1 MPFDYIFRLLYP
13 QLRKTVIYL
22 YTCIHTDARDTR
34 ASIYIYVNIET
45 CNHNYIIILI
55 VLYDNYFTM
64 LSYTVTSRVPSS
76 SDLNASLP
84 IEQLSGPAANVPT
97 IYR

>member
-1 MPFDYIFRLLYP
+1 
-13 QLRKTVIYL
+13 
-22 YTCIHTDARDTR
+22 
-34 ASIYIYVNIET
+34 
-45 CNHNYIIILI
+45 
-55 VLYDNYFTM
+55 M

-97 IYR
+97 ICR